1 MSKYCIMRFQKYKV
15 GSVANIE
22 RHQNHRERLKHRKH
36 PERECENE
44 TWVQHPGK
52 TMTQVIRQTIREQQ
66 KQTGKKVRSDAV
78 VLVEFVL
85 TFSPEIENCIE
96 FDRWHKANILWLE
109 SQFGKGKIIRYDT
122 NMDETTKHGHYFLVP
137 TDDIGHLNASKY
149 FGKKKQVIGLQDSY
163 AEAMQEFGLVRGIS
177 KEQTRENHQSLAEWH
192 KQEEERLLD
201 DMARIRKEMENI
213 EQIKKAVLDDEQQPV
228 RRQIRDIEDSIF
240 DTLE

>member
-36 PERECENE
+36 PERERENE

-66 KQTGKKVRSDAV
+66 KQTGKKVRKDAV

-85 TFSPEIENCIE
+85 TFSPEMENRIDFE
-96 FDRWHKANILWLE
+96 RWHKANIEWLE
-109 SQFGKGKIIRYDT
+109 IRFGKGKIIRYDT
-122 NMDETTKHGHYFLVP
+122 NMDETTKHGHYFLLP
-137 TDDIGHLNASKY
+137 TDDMGHLNANKY
-149 FGKKKQVIGLQDSY
+149 FGKKKQVVELQDSY
-163 AEAMQEFGLVRGIS
+163 AEAMQEFGLVRGKS
-177 KEQTRENHQSLAEWH
+177 KEQTRENHHSLAEWH

-201 DMARIRKEMENI
+201 DMVRIRKEMDNI
-213 EQIKKAVLDDEQQPV
+213 EQIKKAVLEDDHRPV
-228 RRQIRDIEDSIF
+228 RCNSRDIEDSIF